1 MWWANTLEKH
11 YQKLDN
17 KSLFTWV
24 LILLLEIF
32 FSSSTDARMRR
43 ITIHLQ
49 SLEGKE
55 DQKPDFLRSDDGVS
69 DSESDQMETNDA
81 SDIIFMTNPS
91 QIDDRT
97 GETLLN
103 K

>member
-1 MWWANTLEKH
+1 MF
-11 YQKLDN
+11 
-17 KSLFTWV
+17 S
-24 LILLLEIF
+24 
-32 FSSSTDARMRR
+32 SSSTDARMRR

-55 DQKPDFLRSDDGVS
+55 DQKADFPRSDDGVS

-81 SDIIFMTNPS
+81 SDVIFMTNPP
-91 QIDDRT
+91 QVDNRT
-97 GETLLN
+97 GETLFN

>member
-1 MWWANTLEKH
+1 
-11 YQKLDN
+11 
-17 KSLFTWV
+17 
-24 LILLLEIF
+24 
-32 FSSSTDARMRR
+32 MRR

-55 DQKPDFLRSDDGVS
+55 DKKPDFLRSDDGVS

-97 GETLLN
+97 GETLLS

>member
-1 MWWANTLEKH
+1 
-11 YQKLDN
+11 
-17 KSLFTWV
+17 
-24 LILLLEIF
+24 
-32 FSSSTDARMRR
+32 MRR

-55 DQKPDFLRSDDGVS
+55 DKKPDFLRSDDGAS

-97 GETLLN
+97 GETLLS